1 MLQVPAD
8 FPMPGSHAFVE
19 GSGEEVRIIQ
29 RNADGTCLLQ
39 RMARAYNAT
48 ERAAGNFTLPLAQ
61 LHATETAAVLGP
73 ARPRRRKTNRR
84 GAPGKR
90 RV

>member
-8 FPMPGSHAFVE
+8 FPMPGSRAFVE

-39 RMARAYNAT
+39 RMGRAYNAT
-48 ERAAGNFTLPLAQ
+48 ERAMGNLTLPLAL
-61 LHATETAAVLGP
+61 LHPTETAAAL
-73 ARPRRRKTNRR
+73 ATAPRRAKSNRR
-84 GAPGKR
+84 AAPGKR